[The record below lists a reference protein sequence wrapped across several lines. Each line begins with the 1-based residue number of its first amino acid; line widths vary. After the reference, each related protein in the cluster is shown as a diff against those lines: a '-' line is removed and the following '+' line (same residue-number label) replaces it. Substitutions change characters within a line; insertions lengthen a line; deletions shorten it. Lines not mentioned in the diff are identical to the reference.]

1 MLQKL
6 QSYDDLK
13 LQLAEEAGDKR
24 QARKFLSSTDG
35 PKAAEFLAD
44 LKRRVLE
51 TKDKV
56 NIFLW

>member
-1 MLQKL
+1 M
-6 QSYDDLK
+6 K
-13 LQLAEEAGDKR
+13 LQLAEETGDKR

-44 LKRRVLE
+44 LKKRVLE

-56 NIFLW
+56 NIFSDKIVFL